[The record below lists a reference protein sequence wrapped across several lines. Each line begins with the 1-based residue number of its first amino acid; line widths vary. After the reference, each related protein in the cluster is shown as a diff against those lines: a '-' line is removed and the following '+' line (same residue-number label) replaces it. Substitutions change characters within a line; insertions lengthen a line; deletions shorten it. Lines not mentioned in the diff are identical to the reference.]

1 MLLSIIILIIGFV
14 LLTRGSDAFVD
25 GAVALARRW
34 HVSEFLIALTV
45 VAMGTSAPEF
55 SIGVVSALHNSSGV
69 AIGNIF
75 GSNIANILLILGIS
89 SIIYPLAVRQN
100 TLRYEIPFMIFI
112 TILLLVFGWTFG
124 EITRVVAGILCM
136 LFLLYTIYMYYMPS
150 SPDEVQNQ
158 PVKKMSG
165 FKIVLNITLG
175 LAALIIGSNF
185 TVDSATNI
193 ARYFNVSERIIGLTV
208 IAVGTSLPELAIGI
222 AAAVKHRVDLVIGNI
237 IGTNIF
243 NILFVLGIV
252 GLIRPLPFEP
262 EFMFDGAVGLLG
274 AGVLWVC
281 ALYKSGLTRANGI
294 LFLLLYS
301 AYLGYLIIM

>member
-136 LFLLYTIYMYYMPS
+136 LFIVYMIYLYYIPS
-150 SPDEVQNQ
+150 TPDE
-158 PVKKMSG
+158 PKSVKKMSG
-165 FKIVLNITLG
+165 FMIFLNITLG
-175 LAALIIGSNF
+175 LCALIIGSNF